1 MKTKILSIALLAIA
15 ALFSSCRQEERPATA
30 PSVPAWAQ
38 DAIWY
43 QIFVERFRNGD
54 PANDPR
60 PEDMKGS
67 DPAFI
72 PPSWSVTPWG
82 HDWYAPEPW
91 FDECRTDNFYR
102 RIQLRRFGGDL
113 QGVLDKMD
121 YIQALGVNAVYFNP
135 LNDAPSLH
143 KYDARHYQHID
154 RNFGPDPQADAILID
169 SETPGDPNTWQ
180 WTSADKLFLK
190 VIDEFHKRGIR
201 VIMDYS
207 WNHTGTD
214 FWALNDIREKGE
226 LSPYSGWYNILR
238 YDDPATL
245 EDEFDYEGWAG
256 YKGMPV
262 FNKTIIPPG
271 DKEMPFEGNLA
282 SESLKQH
289 IFQVTQ
295 RWLDPNGDGDPSDGV
310 DGFRLDVAGEIPMGF
325 WREYRE
331 FVHSV
336 NSDAYLVGEIWWLK
350 WPDSLLDPIPF
361 LAGDQFDAVMNYRWY
376 RAARALFAQPA
387 EALKPSGFVKEM
399 KALEPGIRKENQRAM
414 MNVAASHDT
423 ERLSTSL
430 FNKNKYKYQVKPG
443 DDPEYKIH
451 KPDARTRA
459 EQQLLLLHQF
469 TWIGAPHIWNGDEV
483 GMWGADDPDCRKPMV
498 WDDLSYEV
506 ERAHFVPGKPRP
518 ADTVRT
524 DRELLAY
531 YQSLTQLRR
540 DHPVLARGDV
550 EYLLADDD
558 QMTLAYRRTGEEGD
572 MIVAFNLSDE
582 AQMLEIPL
590 KEEKNYLEVFPEKGT
605 EYRAAG
611 GLLRIKLGPMQGL
624 ALAPGIR

>member
-1 MKTKILSIALLAIA
+1 MKTKILSIALLAVA
-15 ALFSSCRQEERPATA
+15 AFFSSCRQEERPATA

-60 PEDMKGS
+60 PEDMKGN
-67 DPAFI
+67 I

-91 FDECRTDNFYR
+91 LDECQSKNFYHC
-102 RIQLRRFGGDL
+102 IQMRRFGGDL

-143 KYDARHYQHID
+143 KYDARHYRHID
-154 RNFGPDPQADAILID
+154 RNFGPDPVADAILTS

-180 WTSADKLFLK
+180 WTSADKLFLQ
-190 VIDEFHKRGIR
+190 VVGEFHKRGIR
-201 VIMDYS
+201 VILDYS

-226 LSPYSGWYNILR
+226 LSPYSDWYNILR
-238 YDDPATL
+238 YDDPATT
-245 EDEFDYEGWAG
+245 EDEFEYEGWAG

-262 FNKTIIPPG
+262 FNKTIIPPD

-336 NSDAYLVGEIWWLK
+336 NSEAYLVGEIWWLK
-350 WPDSLLDPIPF
+350 WPDSLLDPAPF

-376 RAARALFAQPA
+376 RAARALFAQP
-387 EALKPSGFVKEM
+387 EDALKPSGFVEEM
-399 KALEPGIRKENQRAM
+399 KALEAGIRKENQRAM

-430 FNKNKYKYQVKPG
+430 FNKNKYKYQAKPG

-459 EQQLLLLHQF
+459 EQQLLLLQQF
-469 TWIGAPHIWNGDEV
+469 TWIGAPHIWNGDEA

-506 ERAHFVPGKPRP
+506 ERAHFVAGKPRP
-518 ADTVRT
+518 ADTVRV
-524 DRELLAY
+524 DRELLSY

-540 DHPVLARGDV
+540 DHPVLARGDA

-558 QMTLAYRRTGEEGD
+558 RMTLAYRRMGEEGE
-572 MIVAFNLSDE
+572 MIVAFNLSDKE
-582 AQMLEIPL
+582 QTLEIPV
-590 KEEKNYLEVFPEKGT
+590 KEEKSYLEVFPGKGAA
-605 EYRAAG
+605 YKAAG
-611 GLLRIKLGPMQGL
+611 GLLLIKLGAMQGL

>member
-1 MKTKILSIALLAIA
+1 MKTKMLSIALLALA
-15 ALFSSCRQEERPATA
+15 ACFSSCRQEERPAVA

-54 PANDPR
+54 PANDPG
-60 PEDMKGS
+60 PEDMEGS

-72 PPSWSVTPWG
+72 PPSWSVTHWG

-91 FDECRTDNFYR
+91 IGERQTGNFYR
-102 RIQLRRFGGDL
+102 SMQLRRFGGDL

-121 YIQALGVNAVYFNP
+121 YIQSLGVNAVYFNP

-143 KYDARHYQHID
+143 KYDARHYRHID
-154 RNFGPDPQADAILID
+154 RNFGPDPLADAILID

-226 LSPYSGWYNILR
+226 ASPYSEWYNILR
-238 YDDPATL
+238 YDDPATP
-245 EDEFDYEGWAG
+245 EDEFEYEGWAG

-262 FNKTIIPPG
+262 FNKTILPAD

-336 NSDAYLVGEIWWLK
+336 NPEAYLVGEIWWLK
-350 WPDSLLDPIPF
+350 WPDSLLDPASF

-376 RAARALFAQPA
+376 RAARALFAQPEQA
-387 EALKPSGFVKEM
+387 IKPSGFVAEM
-399 KALEPGIRKENQRAM
+399 KALETGIRKENQRAM

-430 FNKNKYKYQVKPG
+430 FNKNKYKYQAKPG

-459 EQQLLLLHQF
+459 EQQLLLLQQF

-498 WDDLSYEV
+498 WDDLSYET

-518 ADTVRT
+518 ADTVRV
-524 DRELLAY
+524 DQELLAY

-540 DHPVLARGDV
+540 EHPVLSRGDV

-558 QMTLAYRRTGEEGD
+558 RMTLAYRRTGEEGEV
-572 MIVAFNLSDE
+572 IAAFNLSDGE
-582 AQMLEIPL
+582 QTLEIPL
-590 KEEKNYLEVFPEKGT
+590 KEDNSYTEVFPGKET
-605 EYRAAG
+605 AYTAEA

-624 ALAPGIR
+624 ALVREK